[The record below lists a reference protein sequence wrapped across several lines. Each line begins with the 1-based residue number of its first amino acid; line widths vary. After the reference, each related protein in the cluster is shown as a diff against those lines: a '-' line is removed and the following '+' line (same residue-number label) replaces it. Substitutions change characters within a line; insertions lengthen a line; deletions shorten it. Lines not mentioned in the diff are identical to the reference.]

1 MAGPQQL
8 PSGEEIRRVLE
19 TAPQLRSFILPDVT
33 PTGRKLG
40 GGSYGTVEELEMDG
54 LVCAGK
60 KLYDALIDP
69 ENHDAQRMVDKYY
82 KACSLLSALRH
93 PNIVQ
98 FLGICFLPDSCLP
111 VLVTERLQCSLD
123 EFLESTADIPLSI
136 KVSILQDVAK
146 GLAHLHNRR
155 PSVIHRDLS
164 AGNVL
169 LDAAMT
175 AKIADLGNSQ
185 IADIPPGQ
193 LAQTMT
199 QGIPGTLVYMP
210 PEVSDEEHKYG
221 PSLDMFS
228 FGHLSLFV
236 AIQLFP
242 WNLLKPTYQDPT
254 TKKVGGRTELERRV
268 EYINRFHVMFN
279 KAHPLVDLIKSC
291 LKLEPAKRPT
301 AKQALERLGTMRTAL
316 HDPYSGLNRVQ
327 LEKSL
332 AKKEAEI
339 QQIPQLMS
347 RLEEVTVSVI
357 ILAGR
362 REGGMEEETSMGWNK
377 PASTHF
383 WLHDITMTHSIFNIF
398 ICNILYIYIIHK
410 KNVNIIF
417 NFIIYCP
424 LQSDKTKLEEAKK
437 TKDKQIVEMEAQIVQ
452 IPQFRSQL
460 EQLSSQLEQEK
471 VYLYIHV

>member
-19 TAPQLRSFILPDVT
+19 TAPQLRSFILLDVK
-33 PTGRKLG
+33 PNGRPLG

-60 KLYDALIDP
+60 KLYDVLIDP
-69 ENHDAQRMVDKYY
+69 GNHGAQCMVDKYY
-82 KACSLLSALRH
+82 KECSLLSALRH

-98 FLGICFLPDSCLP
+98 FLGICFLPNSRLP
-111 VLVTERLQCSLD
+111 VLVMERLQCSLD
-123 EFLESTADIPLSI
+123 EFLESTADVSLYT
-136 KVSILQDVAK
+136 KVSILHDVAR
-146 GLAHLHNRR
+146 GLVHLHNRR
-155 PSVIHRDLS
+155 PSVIHRDLT
-164 AGNVL
+164 ARNVL

-175 AKIADLGNSQ
+175 AKIADLGNSR

-254 TKKVGGRTELERRV
+254 TKNVVGRTELERRV
-268 EYINRFHVMFN
+268 KYINTLHVMLD
-279 KAHPLVDLIKSC
+279 KTHPLIDLIKSC
-291 LKLEPAKRPT
+291 LEYEPQKRLT
-301 AKQALERLGTMRTAL
+301 ERQALESLEEMRSSL
-316 HDPYSGLNRVQ
+316 RDPYIGFNRIQ
-327 LEKSL
+327 LEKTL

-339 QQIPQLMS
+339 QQTLQLRS
-347 RLEEVTVSVI
+347 RLEEVTVSVTGRS
-357 ILAGR
+357 IL
-362 REGGMEEETSMGWNK
+362 
-377 PASTHF
+377 
-383 WLHDITMTHSIFNIF
+383 
-398 ICNILYIYIIHK
+398 
-410 KNVNIIF
+410 
-417 NFIIYCP
+417 
-424 LQSDKTKLEEAKK
+424 
-437 TKDKQIVEMEAQIVQ
+437 
-452 IPQFRSQL
+452 
-460 EQLSSQLEQEK
+460 
-471 VYLYIHV
+471 